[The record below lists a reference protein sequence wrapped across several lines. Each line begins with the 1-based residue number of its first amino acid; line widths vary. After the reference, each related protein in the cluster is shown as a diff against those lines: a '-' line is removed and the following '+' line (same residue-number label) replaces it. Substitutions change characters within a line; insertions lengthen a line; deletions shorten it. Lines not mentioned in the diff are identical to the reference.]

1 MYVAQ
6 EDAMSG
12 FFPGV
17 PAASTSTS
25 PTYHDYRP
33 LPSADQATVDKYLK
47 SYMVNGRRAY
57 ECLHPDC
64 GKEPFKSKDNAR
76 VHVHKHLSGPKVKLF
91 ECVAW

>member
-1 MYVAQ
+1 
-6 EDAMSG
+6 
-12 FFPGV
+12 
-17 PAASTSTS
+17 
-25 PTYHDYRP
+25 
-33 LPSADQATVDKYLK
+33 
-47 SYMVNGRRAY
+47 MVNGRRAY